1 MKVPWLDYKHSLGGK
16 EGCLGIYQAYEHHP
30 FLLTQM
36 EANARLGDGGS
47 GAGLPRHEAL
57 TLGFKA
63 RVLAYSV
70 LRTQYR
76 FLKLPVLFPSKK
88 IFSRHFILDLS

>member
-1 MKVPWLDYKHSLGGK
+1 MLRY
-16 EGCLGIYQAYEHHP
+16 YQAYEHHP

-70 LRTQYR
+70 LSTQY
-76 FLKLPVLFPSKK
+76 LVLGMRLSDSLAVHIPKY
-88 IFSRHFILDLS
+88 ILYNLFSFFYLTYSQKYIWF